1 MREDKIL
8 QKREKMLKDQEVSM
22 DTVHDIM
29 FQNIIE
35 KYGVMAVKDRSRK
48 RDKVDKTW
56 RA

>member
-48 RDKVDKTW
+48 RDKVDKT
-56 RA
+56 